1 MVRRHTALWLAS
13 DGWPFLAVV
22 VALLAGAV
30 VLSWWWLAAALLL
43 PLTLLVLL
51 FRDPPRRVPARPHA
65 VVSPVDGR
73 VLAVERVAE
82 GIMARPALRVLLR
95 IDNLGAYAARSP
107 IEGKVMELTDRRRSP
122 TGRARRASGLWVRS
136 DGGADVVVLIH
147 AFPLLGHARAFIGY
161 GERIGQGQ
169 PAAWLRIAREAEIFV
184 PVNARVGVV
193 PGDRVRAG
201 DSVLAELAHKNSA
214 AR

>member
-1 MVRRHTALWLAS
+1 MWVAS
-13 DGWPFLAVV
+13 DGWPFLIVV

-30 VLSWWWLAAALLL
+30 ALSWWWLAALLLL
-43 PLTLLVLL
+43 PLSVLVLL
-51 FRDPPRRVPARPHA
+51 FQDPPRRVPARPHA

-73 VLAVERVAE
+73 VLVIETVDE
-82 GIMARPALRVLLR
+82 GVMARPALRVAIR

-122 TGRARRASGLWVRS
+122 TGQARRARGLWVRG
-136 DGGADVVVLIH
+136 DGGEDVVVLIR

-169 PAAWLRIAREAEIFV
+169 PAAWLRIAREAEVFV
-184 PVNARVGVV
+184 PADVRVCVAV
-193 PGDRVRAG
+193 GDRVRAG
-201 DSVLAELAHKNSA
+201 DSVLAELAHEKPA
-214 AR
+214 ER

>member
-1 MVRRHTALWLAS
+1 LIRSTTALWVAS
-13 DGWPFLAVV
+13 DGWPFLIVV
-22 VALLAGAV
+22 LALLAGAV
-30 VLSWWWLAAALLL
+30 ALSWWWLAAALLL

-65 VVSPVDGR
+65 VLSPVDGR
-73 VLAVERVAE
+73 VLAVEQVEE
-82 GIMARPALRVLLR
+82 GVMARPALRVVLR

-122 TGRARRASGLWVRS
+122 AGLARRASGLWVRS
-136 DGGADVVVLIH
+136 DSGEDVVLLIR

-169 PAAWLRIAREAEIFV
+169 PAAWLRIAREAEVFM
-184 PVNARVGVV
+184 PADARAHVACGE
-193 PGDRVRAG
+193 RVRAG
-201 DSVLAELAHKNSA
+201 VTVLAELAHENA
-214 AR
+214 DAR